1 MYYRLEINNNTIKS
15 WNKDLPGISSK
26 LNLQQIPHVGSTE
39 NISQRKVFTIFL
51 KGKIQ
56 NMGNLISALKISWIA
71 AAPSE
76 SILVLLSIKI
86 NLLYHSKKKL

>member
-1 MYYRLEINNNTIKS
+1 LYYRLEINNNTIKS
-15 WNKDLPGISSK
+15 WNKDLPGMSSK
-26 LNLQQIPHVGSTE
+26 LDLQQIPHVGSTG
-39 NISQRKVFTIFL
+39 NIAQRQVFTVFL

-56 NMGNLISALKISWIA
+56 DMGNLISALKISWIT

-86 NLLYHSKKKL
+86 NLL

>member
-1 MYYRLEINNNTIKS
+1 M
-15 WNKDLPGISSK
+15 SSK
-26 LNLQQIPHVGSTE
+26 LNLQQIPHVGSTG
-39 NISQRKVFTIFL
+39 NIAQRQVFTVFL

-56 NMGNLISALKISWIA
+56 DMGNLISALKISWIT

-86 NLLYHSKKKL
+86 NLLYHSKKNFDS